1 MTNPIFDEVSKTFE
15 LMKKTARIEA
25 RIEIADDLRKIP
37 KPTKQVVDII
47 KKLESNEN
55 NNQAK

>member
-37 KPTKQVVDII
+37 KPTKQVVDLI

-55 NNQAK
+55 TNKTK